1 MIESSA
7 KVSQDNNKWQ
17 FWIDRGGTFT
27 DIVAQN
33 PDGEILIHKLL
44 SENPDRYS
52 DAPIQGIRDIL
63 GIPQTAPIP
72 IEQIATI
79 KMGTTVATNALL
91 ERKGDRTVLLVTK
104 GFRDALRIGYQHRPN
119 IFARHIVLPEM
130 LYEQVIE
137 IEERYSAHGEVL
149 IPLNEDLAIRE
160 LQKAYDLGIRA
171 CAIALMH
178 SYRYPQHEQKLAEL
192 AQQIGFTQISISHKI
207 SSLIKFVSRGDTTV
221 VDAYLSPI
229 LKRYVDRVSSQL
241 NQTLTSRASLSGDG
255 DKTAKSQTLTPS
267 HSPAGEGGQTA
278 KLMFMQ
284 SNGGLTEATSFQGK
298 NSILS
303 GPAGGI
309 VGAVQTCLQ
318 AGFAKIISFDMGG
331 TSTDV
336 AHYAGSYERSLS
348 TEVAGIR
355 LSTPMMSIHTV
366 AAGGGSL
373 LFFDGARYRVGPESA
388 GAFPGPACYR
398 NGGNLAVTDCNVMLG
413 KLQPEFFP
421 KVFGKN
427 GDLPLDR
434 TVVIEKFTELAQNI
448 SQATGQAVTPEVV
461 AQGFLEIAVEKMA
474 MAIKKISVQR
484 GYDVTE
490 YVLCCFGGAGG
501 QHACAIADVL
511 CMTQVFIHPYAGVLS
526 AYGIGLADI
535 RTIRDRTVESELNLE
550 LLAELATIAQE
561 LSEEAIKELLH
572 GDQPNG
578 DLQIETSLRLR
589 YAGTDSS
596 LTVAIGDFSHDVLE
610 SLRTS
615 FETLHKER
623 YGFIFADK
631 VLMVEAI
638 AVEVIISRKKEKGK
652 RKKANS
658 QQLTPNS
665 QKVQVYMAGAWQE
678 TPILRR
684 EDLRVGDR
692 VQGAALIIDATGT
705 NAIEPNWE
713 AELNEDDCL
722 ILRRLSLATQEDA
735 LQVPLYKG
743 DLGGSLSKA
752 EDRSPP
758 APLVKGGED
767 NAVPLYKGDLG
778 GSLLKVEDRSHPAPL
793 IKGGEDALQVP
804 LYKGDLGESL
814 LKAED
819 RSPPAPL
826 VKGGEDA
833 LQVPLYKG
841 DLGGSLPD
849 PIKLEI
855 FNNLF
860 QSIAEQMGFTLQN
873 TSASV
878 NIRERLDFSCA
889 IFDRDG
895 ELVANAPHIPVH
907 LGSMG
912 ESVKALIGDRQ
923 GNIHF
928 GDVFATNNPYNGGT
942 HLPDITVITPVFIES
957 EQPIFYVASRG
968 HHADIGGITPGSMPS
983 HSTSIEEEGIL
994 FNNFQLVKS
1003 GKFCEAET
1011 LALLTSSQYP
1021 ARNPVQNIADL
1032 QAQIAANECGAKELQ
1047 RMVASYGA
1055 LTVQNYMRHVRDNA
1069 ELAIRKAIA
1078 SLVKEKG
1085 KGKKEKVE
1093 RKFIYPIDNGSQI
1106 IVSVSLDAINCTAK
1120 IDFTGTSAQ
1129 LGNNFNAPLA
1139 VCKAVVLYVFRT
1151 LVDDEIPLNAGCL
1164 VPLEIIVPE
1173 GSMLNPVY
1181 PAAVVAGNVETSQA
1195 IANVLYGALGVMA
1208 ASQGTM
1214 NNFTFGSDRYQYY
1227 ETICG
1232 GSGAGMDFDGTD
1244 AIQTHMTNSRLT
1256 DPEILEWRF
1265 PVLLEEFA
1273 IRENSGGKGKHQGG
1287 NGVIRR
1293 IKFLEP
1299 MTAAIL
1305 SSSRVI
1311 TPLGLNGGESGAT
1324 GRNYVIRNDGAIADL
1339 PSTATVQMEMGD
1351 TFMIETPSGGGYG

>member
-1 MIESSA
+1 MSA
-7 KVSQDNNKWQ
+7 NSVETSVEKINNQWQ

-33 PDGEILIHKLL
+33 PDGEIIVHKLL
-44 SENPDRYS
+44 SENPDRYN

-63 GIPQTAPIP
+63 GLSQDQAIP
-72 IEQIATI
+72 IEQIAAI

-91 ERKGDRTVLLVTK
+91 ERKGDRTVLAITK
-104 GFRDALRIGYQHRPN
+104 GFRDALRIGYQNRPN
-119 IFARHIVLPEM
+119 IFAREIVLPEM

-137 IEERYSAHGEVL
+137 IEERHSAQGEVL
-149 IPLNEDLAIRE
+149 IALNEDLAVIE
-160 LQKAYDLGIRA
+160 LQKAYDMGIRS

-178 SYRYPQHEQKLAEL
+178 SYRYPHHEQKLA
-192 AQQIGFTQISISHKI
+192 AIATQIGFTQISVSHQI
-207 SSLIKFVSRGDTTV
+207 SSLIKFISRADTTV

-229 LKRYVDRVSSQL
+229 LKRYVDRITAAL
-241 NQTLTSRASLSGDG
+241 NKPLTHFDRLSASPRPSPKRGEG
-255 DKTAKSQTLTPS
+255 DKTLS
-267 HSPAGEGGQTA
+267 
-278 KLMFMQ
+278 LMFMQ
-284 SNGGLTEATSFQGK
+284 SNGGLTESKSFQGK

-309 VGAVQTCLQ
+309 VGAVQTSLQ
-318 AGFAKIISFDMGG
+318 AGFDKIISFDMGG

-348 TEVAGIR
+348 TEVAGVR
-355 LSTPMMSIHTV
+355 LSTPMMAIHTV

-413 KLQPEFFP
+413 KLQPDFFP
-421 KVFGKN
+421 KVFGKDGN
-427 GDLPLDR
+427 LPLDR
-434 TVVIEKFTELAQNI
+434 QIVIEKFTELAQII
-448 SQATGQAVTPEVV
+448 SQATGQVTLPEAV

-474 MAIKKISVQR
+474 SAIKKISVQR
-484 GYDVTE
+484 GYDVSE

-501 QHACAIADVL
+501 QHACTIADVL
-511 CMTQVFIHPYAGVLS
+511 GMTQVFIHPYAGVLS

-535 RTIRDRTVESELNLE
+535 RTIRDRSVELELSLE
-550 LLAELATIAQE
+550 LLAELEIIAQT
-561 LSEEAIKELLH
+561 LSDDGKLEVLQGNI
-572 GDQPNG
+572 DG
-578 DLQIETSLRLR
+578 DLQIETALRLR

-596 LTVAIGDFSHDVLE
+596 LTVIMPDPLRFHSSRTLE
-610 SLRTS
+610 FLRTS

-631 VLMVEAI
+631 LLMVEAI
-638 AVEVIISRKKEKGK
+638 AVETIVSRKKEKGK
-652 RKKANS
+652 RKNKNLATGKAIAYS
-658 QQLTPNS
+658 
-665 QKVQVYMAGAWQE
+665 QVYMGGEWRSA
-678 TPILRR
+678 PVFRR

-692 VQGAALIIDATGT
+692 VVGAALIIDATGT

-713 AELNEDDCL
+713 AELTDDDCL
-722 ILRRLSLATQEDA
+722 ILRRSLE
-735 LQVPLYKG
+735 VPLYKG
-743 DLGGSLSKA
+743 DLGGSLVKT

-758 APLVKGGED
+758 APLNKGGE
-767 NAVPLYKGDLG
+767 
-778 GSLLKVEDRSHPAPL
+778 E
-793 IKGGEDALQVP
+793 I
-804 LYKGDLGESL
+804 
-814 LKAED
+814 
-819 RSPPAPL
+819 
-826 VKGGEDA
+826 
-833 LQVPLYKG
+833 
-841 DLGGSLPD
+841 LPD

-912 ESVKALIGDRQ
+912 ESVKALIGALISDR
-923 GNIHF
+923 GYEF
-928 GDVFATNNPYNGGT
+928 KLGDVFATNNPYNGGT
-942 HLPDITVITPVFIES
+942 HLPDITVITPVFIDS
-957 EQPIFYVASRG
+957 LAKSTATPTFYVASRG

-983 HSTSIEEEGIL
+983 NSTSIEEEGIL

-1003 GKFCEAET
+1003 GEFCEVET
-1011 LALLTSSQYP
+1011 LSLLTSSEYP
-1021 ARNPVQNIADL
+1021 ARNPAQNIADL
-1032 QAQIAANECGAKELQ
+1032 QAQIAANACGEKELQ
-1047 RMVASYGA
+1047 RMVSHYGA
-1055 LTVQNYMRHVRDNA
+1055 ATVQAYMGFVRDNA
-1069 ELAIRKAIA
+1069 ELSIRKAIA
-1078 SLVKEKG
+1078 NLVKEKG
-1085 KGKKEKVE
+1085 KGKKEKDEQRFV
-1093 RKFIYPIDNGSQI
+1093 YLVDNGSQI
-1106 IVSVSLDAINCTAK
+1106 VVSVSLDVVTRSAK

-1151 LVDDEIPLNAGCL
+1151 LVDDEIPLNGGCL

-1195 IANVLYGALGVMA
+1195 IANALYGALGVMA

-1214 NNFTFGSDRYQYY
+1214 NNFTFGSDLYQYY

-1232 GSGAGMDFDGTD
+1232 GSGAGNGFDGTS

-1273 IRENSGGKGKHQGG
+1273 IREKSGGQGKYKGGD
-1287 NGVIRR
+1287 GVTRR
-1293 IKFLEP
+1293 IKFLKP

-1305 SSSRVI
+1305 SSSRI
-1311 TPLGLNGGESGAT
+1311 IPPFGLNGGDSGAV
-1324 GRNYVIRNDGAIADL
+1324 GHNYVIRNDGAITELA
-1339 PSTATVQMEMGD
+1339 STATVHMDAGD
-1351 TFMIETPSGGGYG
+1351 SFVIETPGGGGFY

>member
-1 MIESSA
+1 MSDSSV
-7 KVSQDNNKWQ
+7 KVSQDKNKWQ

-33 PDGEILIHKLL
+33 PDGQIVLHKLL
-44 SENPDRYS
+44 SENPDRYV

-63 GIPQTAPIP
+63 GLAQSEPIP
-72 IEQIATI
+72 IAKIAAI

-91 ERKGDRTVLLVTK
+91 ERKGDRTVLLITK
-104 GFRDALRIGYQHRPN
+104 GFRDALRIGYQNRPN
-119 IFARHIVLPEM
+119 IFARHIVLPKM

-137 IEERYSAHGEVL
+137 VEERYSAHGEVL
-149 IPLNEDLAIRE
+149 IALDEELALRE
-160 LQKAYDLGIRA
+160 LQKIYNLGIRA

-178 SYRYPQHEQKLAEL
+178 SYRYPDHESRLAEL
-192 AQQIGFTQISISHKI
+192 AKQVGFTQVSVSHEI
-207 SSLIKFVSRGDTTV
+207 SSLIKFISRGDTTV

-229 LKRYVDRVSSQL
+229 LRRYVDRVSAELGNLDQL
-241 NQTLTSRASLSGDG
+241 
-255 DKTAKSQTLTPS
+255 DKNAT
-267 HSPAGEGGQTA
+267 

-284 SNGGLTEATSFQGK
+284 SNGGLIEANSFQGK

-309 VGAVQTCLQ
+309 VGAVQTSLK
-318 AGFAKIISFDMGG
+318 AGFDKIISFDMGG

-348 TEVAGIR
+348 TEVAGVR
-355 LSTPMMSIHTV
+355 LSTPMMAIHTV

-398 NGGNLAVTDCNVMLG
+398 NGGALAVTDCNVMLG
-413 KLQPEFFP
+413 KLQPDFFP

-427 GDLPLDR
+427 GDLPLER
-434 TVVIEKFTELAQNI
+434 EIVIQKFTELAQSI
-448 SQATGQAVTPEVV
+448 GEAKRQQVLPEVV

-511 CMTQVFIHPYAGVLS
+511 GMTQVFIHPYAGVLS
-526 AYGIGLADI
+526 AYGIGLADV
-535 RTIRDRTVESELNLE
+535 RTIRDRSVESELSLD
-550 LLAELATIAQE
+550 LLAELEMIALE
-561 LSEEAIKELLH
+561 LSEDAKNEILH
-572 GDQPNG
+572 GASDEG
-578 DLQIETSLRLR
+578 LQIETALRLR

-596 LTVAIGDFSHDVLE
+596 LTIAIADPLSFYSQEILDFLQ
-610 SLRTS
+610 TS
-615 FETLHKER
+615 FTALHKER
-623 YGFIFADK
+623 YGFVFSDK
-631 VLMVEAI
+631 ALIVEAI
-638 AVEVIISRKKEKGK
+638 AVEMIMKMPKAFKEKGK
-652 RKKANS
+652 RKKE
-658 QQLTPNS
+658 
-665 QKVQVYMAGAWQE
+665 KVGEAVAIASARVYMGGQWIE
-678 TPILRR
+678 TPIYRR
-684 EDLRVGDR
+684 EDLFVGDR
-692 VQGAALIIDATGT
+692 IVGAALIIDATGT

-713 AELNEDDCL
+713 AELTDDDCL
-722 ILRRLSLATQEDA
+722 ILRRSPE
-735 LQVPLYKG
+735 
-743 DLGGSLSKA
+743 
-752 EDRSPP
+752 RSFIN
-758 APLVKGGED
+758 AGEEE
-767 NAVPLYKGDLG
+767 V
-778 GSLLKVEDRSHPAPL
+778 
-793 IKGGEDALQVP
+793 
-804 LYKGDLGESL
+804 
-814 LKAED
+814 
-819 RSPPAPL
+819 
-826 VKGGEDA
+826 
-833 LQVPLYKG
+833 QVPLYKG

-889 IFDRDG
+889 IFDREG

-912 ESVKALIGDRQ
+912 ESVKALIRDLGDR
-923 GNIHF
+923 IF
-928 GDVFATNNPYNGGT
+928 LGDVFATNNPYNGGT
-942 HLPDITVITPVFIES
+942 HLPDITVITPVFIGDS
-957 EQPIFYVASRG
+957 EKPTFYVASRG

-983 HSTSIEEEGIL
+983 NSTSIEEEGIL
-994 FNNFQLVKS
+994 FDNFQLVES
-1003 GKFCEAET
+1003 RRFCEVET

-1021 ARNPVQNIADL
+1021 ARNPTQNIADL
-1032 QAQIAANECGAKELQ
+1032 QAQIAANACGVKELQ
-1047 RMVASYGA
+1047 RIVAHYGVATSQSYMG
-1055 LTVQNYMRHVRDNA
+1055 HVRNNA

-1078 SLVKEKG
+1078 SLGKEKG
-1085 KGKKEKVE
+1085 KGQKEKYE
-1093 RKFIYPIDNGSQI
+1093 QKFVYPIDNGSQI
-1106 IVSVSLDAINCTAK
+1106 VVSVSLNVEDRTAK

-1129 LGNNFNAPLA
+1129 LPNNFNAPLA

-1173 GSMLNPVY
+1173 GSMLNPIY

-1195 IANVLYGALGVMA
+1195 IANALYGALGVMA

-1232 GSGAGMDFDGTD
+1232 GSGAGIDFNGTD

-1273 IRENSGGKGKHQGG
+1273 IRANSGGNGRHQGG
-1287 NGVIRR
+1287 NGVTRR

-1311 TPLGLNGGESGAT
+1311 PPFGLNGGESGAT
-1324 GRNYVIRNDGAIADL
+1324 GRNYIIRNNGKITDL
-1339 PSTATVQMEMGD
+1339 PSTATVQMEVGD
-1351 TFMIETPSGGGYG
+1351 TFVIDTPGGGGYG